1 MGYYTQFR
9 LTTEQNQPVDWAA
22 VHKCLTKIVIGDG
35 HAEDVSPFYYEADSD
50 HISSDDTMK
59 WYDHDDDVAE
69 MSKSFPDVIFCLEGE
84 GEENS
89 DMRCSYDSEC
99 SVPRLLTL
107 FTLLLKLHVT
117 HRPLSRRCASS
128 TDVSFFGSNGGKVTT
143 ALQIWQR
150 PFLK

>member
-89 DMRCSYDSEC
+89 DMWRSY
-99 SVPRLLTL
+99 
-107 FTLLLKLHVT
+107 FK
-117 HRPLSRRCASS
+117 
-128 TDVSFFGSNGGKVTT
+128 NG
-143 ALQIWQR
+143 LCQIWRAVVTFPPFDPKKLTSVDEAQR
-150 PFLK
+150 RDSGR